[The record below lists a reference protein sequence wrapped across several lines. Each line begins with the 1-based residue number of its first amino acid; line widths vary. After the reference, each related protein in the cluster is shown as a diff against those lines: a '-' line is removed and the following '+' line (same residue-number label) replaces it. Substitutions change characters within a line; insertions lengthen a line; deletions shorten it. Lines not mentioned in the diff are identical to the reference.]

1 MKGKLSFFTLSHIR
15 NCEGKTYLI
24 WKLSNVSDIGTYL
37 KYLFFY
43 TSHKTVAK
51 IFQRKNFISTT
62 SQIGHTYKNKCLCVT
77 HVLLLGI
84 FHYIS
89 YIILGNLSLVPQ
101 GAFSY
106 QNIVMEYNYCIE
118 LIFLIK
124 RKQETKHFLAT
135 YQWDG
140 GRLFIKDTLIFKR
153 SVTWYYRINYY
164 TREKLAWHCSH
175 HMWKRN

>member
-1 MKGKLSFFTLSHIR
+1 MGK
-15 NCEGKTYLI
+15 
-24 WKLSNVSDIGTYL
+24 WSNVSDIRLYL

-43 TSHKTVAK
+43 TNYKTFAMR
-51 IFQRKNFISTT
+51 FQHRTFISMP
-62 SQIGHTYKNKCLCVT
+62 SQIGNTYKNKCLCCT

-135 YQWDG
+135 YHWDE
-140 GRLFIKDTLIFKR
+140 GRLFIKDTLIFKS
-153 SVTWYYRINYY
+153 SVTWHCRINYY

-175 HMWKRN
+175 HMWKRNSYIRHGIITACAKKHIWNTLL

>member
-1 MKGKLSFFTLSHIR
+1 M
-15 NCEGKTYLI
+15 
-24 WKLSNVSDIGTYL
+24 
-37 KYLFFY
+37 Y

-51 IFQRKNFISTT
+51 IFQCKTFISTT
-62 SQIGHTYKNKCLCVT
+62 LQIVHTYKNKCLCCT

-89 YIILGNLSLVPQ
+89 YIILGNLSLIPQ

-106 QNIVMEYNYCIE
+106 QNIVMEYNYCME
-118 LIFLIK
+118 LIFLVK

-135 YQWDG
+135 YQWDE
-140 GRLFIKDTLIFKR
+140 GRLFIKDTLIFKS
-153 SVTWYYRINYY
+153 SVTWLYRINYY

-175 HMWKRN
+175 HMWKRNSYIRHGIITACAKKHIWNTLL

>member
-1 MKGKLSFFTLSHIR
+1 MNQSSSDPGFLLHISQLLVLEWIIQESYIIKMLAELSHL
-15 NCEGKTYLI
+15 G
-24 WKLSNVSDIGTYL
+24 SM
-37 KYLFFY
+37 FFFKWNNSPY
-43 TSHKTVAK
+43 
-51 IFQRKNFISTT
+51 F
-62 SQIGHTYKNKCLCVT
+62 KNKCLCCT

-106 QNIVMEYNYCIE
+106 QNIVMEYNHCIE

-135 YQWDG
+135 YQ
-140 GRLFIKDTLIFKR
+140 
-153 SVTWYYRINYY
+153 
-164 TREKLAWHCSH
+164 
-175 HMWKRN
+175 